1 MPNRI
6 WEVVE
11 QLTTC
16 LCAQLLTDGLPPVCV
31 CGTLPGV
38 EVALLYAGDCDDACG
53 QAWVRLAGAYPSVT
67 IGQPS
72 TRPGNCGSGIGID
85 LELGVARC
93 VDVGDADEP
102 PPPQALVDA
111 ARLQMDDMLA
121 MWRAVACC
129 RASKDWIVGAY
140 TPFGP
145 EGGLVGGTLLVQV
158 LVT

>member
-1 MPNRI
+1 MPNLI
-6 WEVVE
+6 WQAVE
-11 QLTTC
+11 DLTTC
-16 LCAQLLTDGLPPVCV
+16 LCAQLLTDNLPPVCV

-38 EVALLYAGDCDDACG
+38 EVALLYTGDCDVACG

-72 TRPGNCGSGIGID
+72 TRPGNCNSGIGADI
-85 LELGVARC
+85 ELGIARC
-93 VDVGDADEP
+93 IDVGDADTP
-102 PPPQALVDA
+102 PSPQVLA
-111 ARLQMDDMLA
+111 AAAQLQMDDMLA

-129 RASKDWIVGAY
+129 RQSKDWIVNAY

-145 EGGLVGGTLLVQV
+145 EGGLVGGSLLVQV